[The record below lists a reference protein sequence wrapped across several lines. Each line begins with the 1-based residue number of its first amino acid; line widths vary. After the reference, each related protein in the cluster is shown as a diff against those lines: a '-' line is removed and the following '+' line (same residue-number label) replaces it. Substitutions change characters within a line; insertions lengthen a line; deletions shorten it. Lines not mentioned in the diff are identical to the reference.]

1 MSEKDKIIYSK
12 QSALMKAC
20 LDEPLKF
27 VKNQNYGLR
36 KLKHRMSVN
45 ARRKYF
51 RTF

>member
-27 VKNQNYGLR
+27 VKHQTHGVR
-36 KLKHRMSVN
+36 KLKNRI
-45 ARRKYF
+45 ALKEGRKF
-51 RTF
+51 NRTF